1 MPKFQEHQWVSFKNG
16 YGRVYAYIGSGIYE
30 LQIPTKTQ
38 TDFIRKCESELTAVD
53 EPKFNV
59 GDVLLYTGFDLVD
72 LKKGSLVTITNE
84 DEFSIYKYEVR
95 FEGDRDLVSHLNYK
109 KSIIEVS
116 HAKISKRSSC
126 IIYRPKF

>member
-72 LKKGSLVTITNE
+72 LKKDSLVTITNE

-95 FEGDRDLVSHLNYK
+95 FEGNRDLVTPFELEEINY
-109 KSIIEVS
+109 
-116 HAKISKRSSC
+116 
-126 IIYRPKF
+126 